1 MFNKIKGLFQKKV
14 SVQPNINQMVYDHL
28 IAIARLSLIKPITL
42 YKETRNVQSNAD
54 YLMKMA
60 EEIKKNTNG

>member
-42 YKETRNVQSNAD
+42 YKEARNVQSNAD